1 MSIFLFP
8 YFCEVNS
15 FVIKRIIT
23 LNYQEHEKDNLLFGF
38 IKKIYWELYCR
49 LSFLG
54 E

>member
-23 LNYQEHEKDNLLFGF
+23 LNYQEHEKTN
-38 IKKIYWELYCR
+38 KSTTCY
-49 LSFLG
+49 LG
-54 E
+54 L

>member
-23 LNYQEHEKDNLLFGF
+23 LNYQEHEKTN
-38 IKKIYWELYCR
+38 KRTTW
-49 LSFLG
+49 SLG
-54 E
+54 L